1 MLYELRQYRVK
12 KGMRDK
18 FVRFMEREII
28 PFQTS
33 KGMVIVGSFVGE
45 EESDLYVWVR
55 RFKNEAER
63 VRLYKAVYESA
74 HWKNKIAPRVPEM
87 MIRDK
92 SIITRLTPTRK
103 SVLQ

>member
-1 MLYELRQYRVK
+1 MLYELRQYRIK

-45 EESDLYVWVR
+45 EEGDLYVWVR

-87 MIRDK
+87 MVREK
-92 SIITRLTPTRK
+92 SVITRLTPTRK